1 MREAGVGGAPGEFFG
16 EAVGVVV
23 VGVGVGV
30 IWGEVWVGVLMV
42 LLDEGA
48 VAGGEARV
56 AVLVGA
62 SEADG

>member
-1 MREAGVGGAPGEFFG
+1 MRGPPGEFFR

-30 IWGEVWVGVLMV
+30 IWGEVWVCVLMV

-48 VAGGEARV
+48 VAGGQA
-56 AVLVGA
+56 
-62 SEADG
+62 

>member
-1 MREAGVGGAPGEFFG
+1 MGGAPGEFFG

-23 VGVGVGV
+23 RVGVGV

-48 VAGGEARV
+48 VAGGQA
-56 AVLVGA
+56 
-62 SEADG
+62 

>member
-1 MREAGVGGAPGEFFG
+1 MGGAPGEFFG

-23 VGVGVGV
+23 RVGVGV

-62 SEADG
+62 AEADG